1 MTDHA
6 WARGWTRSRFVA
18 MPGPLPSLTTANA
31 SFVTD
36 RLLVG
41 GDLDT
46 RDEQLAAS
54 QLHEL
59 VEAGVTHLL
68 DARVEWD
75 DTRWVAR
82 LAPQLAYLHHGMDD
96 AGQQVPAAW
105 FDRGVDWAL
114 EAMDAGG
121 TVLAHCHMGVNR
133 GPSLGFAVLLAQG
146 WDALQALD
154 AIRGARPIA
163 WVAYADDALRWHHG
177 RTTSKIGALETDL
190 RRVARWRS
198 ENELDLEA
206 VIRQKRSQGF

>member
-1 MTDHA
+1 
-6 WARGWTRSRFVA
+6 
-18 MPGPLPSLTTANA
+18 MPGPLPTLTTANA
-31 SFVTD
+31 SYVTD

-59 VEAGVTHLL
+59 VEAGVTHLV

-75 DTRWVAR
+75 DTQWVAR
-82 LAPQLAYLHHGMDD
+82 LAPQVAYLHHGMDD

-114 EAMDAGG
+114 EAIEGGG
-121 TVLAHCHMGVNR
+121 TVLTHCHMGVNR

-146 WDALQALD
+146 WDAVQALD

-177 RTTSKIGALETDL
+177 RAGSKIGALDTDL